1 MVKSKVTKGDIIA
14 STLDCYR
21 ERTLNIPQENP
32 ISFEVI
38 KNRVETLI
46 KKQNKVLLE
55 IKDSY
60 SVQTVVVTFT
70 KAYDRWAVGQSICY
84 FEGEEIKVPY
94 TVHYSDILCKKLGI
108 KTIVQGSVNP
118 IA

>member
-1 MVKSKVTKGDIIA
+1 MVKSKETKVDLIA

-38 KNRVETLI
+38 KARVETLV
-46 KKQNKVLLE
+46 QNGNKVLLE

-60 SVQTVVVTFT
+60 SVQSVVITFT
-70 KAYDRWAVGQSICY
+70 KAYDRWAVGESICY
-84 FEGEEIKVPY
+84 FENEEIKVPY

-108 KTIVQGSVNP
+108 KTIVQGEVNP